1 MSYLILCDSCTDF
14 TPQLRQ
20 DSHYKIIPLTLHIGD
35 YDVTDDES
43 FDQKDFLRRVAD
55 YPECAR
61 SSCPSPQHFMRW
73 CQQADEIY
81 MVTLSSQLS
90 GSYNSAQLAR
100 EMILEQSPQKHIH
113 VFDSKSASVG
123 QTLIAMKINEL
134 AGKGLSFESVIKQTE
149 QFIDEMGTKFVLET
163 LENLR
168 KNGRLSN
175 LSAAIANALNIKPVM
190 TSTPVGEIDKFSQA
204 RGMKRAIQKM
214 AEAIAG
220 DAVHPEEK
228 TLGIAHCNNRERAEF
243 TRDEILKLVPF
254 KNIYITD
261 TAGVSSLYAADGG
274 IVVCY

>member
-1 MSYLILCDSCTDF
+1 MILNLLLYYKKEVSMSYLILCDSCTDF

-20 DSHYKIIPLTLHIGD
+20 DSHYKIIPLTLHIG
-35 YDVTDDES
+35 
-43 FDQKDFLRRVAD
+43 RVAD

-149 QFIDEMGTKFVLET
+149 KFVLET